1 MSNMTTEFEENKTRE
16 LAISM
21 SKRNSR
27 CRQSRSGADL
37 QGEITRGF
45 LGGRGSKQSVDLL
58 NDAREKRMEHR
69 KSIIDIAN
77 KELIDFEMDNAK
89 LKELKKLRKQSRAHN
104 TEHLN
109 RRRSVSTS
117 QINDCTGTDFIPI
130 NIEQRIRLQCGNGL
144 VNSFKDKS
152 KAFIMVDE

>member
-117 QINDCTGTDFIPI
+117 QINDCTGTDFIPT
-130 NIEQRIRLQCGNGL
+130 NIEQRIRLQRGNGL

>member
-1 MSNMTTEFEENKTRE
+1 MSNMTTEFEESKTRE
-16 LAISM
+16 FAISV

-77 KELIDFEMDNAK
+77 KELVDFEMDNAK

-117 QINDCTGTDFIPI
+117 QINDCTGTDLLTSSTRF
-130 NIEQRIRLQCGNGL
+130 RCGYGL
-144 VNSFKDKS
+144 VNS
-152 KAFIMVDE
+152 

>member
-1 MSNMTTEFEENKTRE
+1 MSNMTTEFEESKTRE
-16 LAISM
+16 FAISV

-77 KELIDFEMDNAK
+77 KELVDFEMDNAK

-117 QINDCTGTDFIPI
+117 QINDCTGTDLLTSST
-130 NIEQRIRLQCGNGL
+130 RLRCVNGL
-144 VNSFKDKS
+144 VNSYKDKL
-152 KAFIMVDE
+152 KAFIMDDE

>member
-16 LAISM
+16 FAISV
-21 SKRNSR
+21 SKRQSR
-27 CRQSRSGADL
+27 SRQSRSGADL

-45 LGGRGSKQSVDLL
+45 LAGGRGSKQSLDLL
-58 NDAREKRMEHR
+58 ADAREKRMEHR
-69 KSIIDIAN
+69 KSIIEIKN
-77 KELIDFEMDNAK
+77 KELVDFEMDNAK

-117 QINDCTGTDFIPI
+117 QINDCTGL
-130 NIEQRIRLQCGNGL
+130 N
-144 VNSFKDKS
+144 
-152 KAFIMVDE
+152 